1 MTARF
6 NQTHPTPGPDLR
18 PEFGLTAADY
28 ARHRAGFP
36 AELVRR
42 LQGHGIGLPGQR
54 VLDLGTGTGSL
65 ARLFARAGA
74 GVTGVDRA
82 GELLAQAAE
91 LDVREGVRID
101 YRRAAAEDTGLPG
114 ASYDVVTAGQCW
126 HWFDAPRAVREIA
139 RLLRPG
145 GHAVIAHFDML
156 PLPGNVV
163 EATER
168 LIRSLNPDWTL
179 YGSTGLYPRWLTDLA
194 TGGFTGIE
202 TLSFDVEVVYTQEA
216 WRGRMRASAGV
227 GASLPPE
234 GVAAF
239 DAELARILRD
249 HFPDDPL
256 RVPHRTWAVL
266 AAAPGTERS

>member
-1 MTARF
+1 MTTRF
-6 NQTHPTPGPDLR
+6 SQTHPTAGPLR

-36 AELVRR
+36 AELLRR
-42 LQGHGIGLPGQR
+42 LRGHGIGLPGQR

-74 GVTGVDRA
+74 DVTGVDRA
-82 GELLAQAAE
+82 ETLLDRAAE
-91 LDVREGVRID
+91 LDAEEGVSIT
-101 YRRAAAEDTGLPG
+101 YRAAAAEDTGLPG
-114 ASYDVVTAGQCW
+114 ARYDVVTAGQCW
-126 HWFDAPRAVREIA
+126 HWFDAPRAIREVA

-168 LIRSLNPDWTL
+168 LIRSRNPDWTL
-179 YGSTGLYPRWLTDLA
+179 YGSTGLYPRWPTDLA

-202 TLSFDVEVVYTQEA
+202 TFSFDVEVTYTHEA

-227 GASLPPE
+227 GASLPPD

-239 DAELARILRD
+239 DAELGRVLCER
-249 HFPDDPL
+249 FPDDPL

-266 AAAPGTERS
+266 ATAPGTAGS